1 MPTFLR
7 DKDLRL
13 AGSVIAVAMILTY
26 GVRYPADLGLNQDR
40 RTLLF
45 AFVLFAFLC
54 VFYRYPIQGG
64 NTEDVLQPDLGLP
77 PNFVPPVAPPPA
89 FVDLARKAMQGK
101 PIQAPTAQPVAAPKS
116 NVAINAYAKPKV
128 KPGSFE
134 WFVFEEIET
143 INQMLTAH
151 KIEARVPYLPNPRI
165 PKPYM
170 VAPTSFL
177 AYRFDLKPGQKMDRI
192 TGLAAELA
200 ETITDRRQRI
210 IKGYREKVDVR
221 FRSRPFALEVPHP
234 DPVMLDWQSAD
245 LNLSAYQALVGVS
258 YDFAGEQP
266 VTINL
271 PTDHHVLIAGMS
283 GFGKSTMMRWAI
295 STLAYNNSPD
305 KIKFLLVDLKNKDL
319 KVFRSL
325 PHVLGYAG
333 DREGASAMIQR
344 AFAMVEQRK
353 DMDRYPYRVVLC
365 IDELA
370 QIGDEDQ
377 DTLADVMQL
386 GRAMEVNVICG
397 TQSPTGEEIGTEVN
411 KAFTTRFVSRS
422 ANPNASFVY
431 TTIKGMGA
439 EKIAKPG
446 DFLSIRGGGQ
456 VDRLKAYHFEFE
468 DSQAFV
474 QKIVAKWGQ
483 AKPQAD
489 QWQPD
494 RKREDVQYVSEIDD
508 ADLVE
513 PEPEYPLNRWKI
525 LDEHDRLAVRA
536 FSKMDAFRYRGKPSI
551 SKLSEH
557 IYGSRNPDRDAQI
570 EQALQEEEQHAES
583 NFSS

>member
-1 MPTFLR
+1 
-7 DKDLRL
+7 
-13 AGSVIAVAMILTY
+13 VIAVAMILAY
-26 GVRYPADLGLNQDR
+26 GVHYPADLGLNQDR

-54 VFYRYPIQGG
+54 IFYRYPIQGG
-64 NTEDVLQPDLGLP
+64 NTEDALQPDLALP

-101 PIQAPTAQPVAAPKS
+101 PIQAPTAQPVAAPKPS
-116 NVAINAYAKPKV
+116 AAINAYAKPKV

-151 KIEARVPYLPNPRI
+151 KIEARVPYLPNQRI

-192 TGLAAELA
+192 VGLADELA
-200 ETITDRRQRI
+200 EAITDRRQRI

-353 DMDRYPYRVVLC
+353 DMDQYPYRVVLC

-474 QKIVAKWGQ
+474 QKIVAKWGK
-483 AKPQAD
+483 AKPRAD

-494 RKREDVQYVSEIDD
+494 HKQESSIDEQYVFEGDD

-513 PEPEYPLNRWKI
+513 PEQAFPIGTARPLTDSEK
-525 LDEHDRLAVRA
+525 AMVRA
-536 FSKMDAFRYRGKPSI
+536 MANMDQFQYRGE
-551 SKLSEH
+551 LSTSRLTTYV
-557 IYGSRNPDRDAQI
+557 YGSRDPRRDNWVK
-570 EQALQEEEQHAES
+570 EALQEEDQHAEADRV
-583 NFSS
+583 